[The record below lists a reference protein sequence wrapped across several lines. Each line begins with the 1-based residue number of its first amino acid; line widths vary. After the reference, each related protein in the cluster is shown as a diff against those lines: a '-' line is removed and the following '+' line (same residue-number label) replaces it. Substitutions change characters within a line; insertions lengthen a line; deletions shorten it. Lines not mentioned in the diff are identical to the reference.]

1 MAKELAQNEELGLD
15 ESTLLRILE
24 AKTDKVIQAAAANRF
39 TFDDPAGADMNSI
52 QARLFQNQSM
62 LS

>member
-1 MAKELAQNEELGLD
+1 MAKELAQNDELGLD

-24 AKTDKVIQAAAANRF
+24 AKADKVIQTATANRF
-39 TFDDPAGADMNSI
+39 TFDDAAGAEINSI